1 MTKQQAH
8 QVLNLWKIGA
18 VDYPIVIINHALV
31 ITGDLD
37 A

>member
-8 QVLNLWKIGA
+8 QVLALWKCGA
-18 VDYPIVIINHALV
+18 VHYQIWIINHALV

-37 A
+37 E